1 MMKKVVSIIILL
13 FLVCLS
19 YTVNATEPPTE
30 ENPTVNLTFETVTSE
45 NSVTVTISA
54 GDFEGVE
61 ADSVMSASMTL
72 NYDEA
77 NIESVEGNSYNNWRI
92 SITEETKTV
101 LLETDNAN
109 PNTEIAEITFNFR
122 QDITEITTGTLSI
135 SDFNISDG
143 ILLDEVYPEY
153 SVPYT
158 IQPSEEDNNDTT
170 NDPTNNTTNETVNE
184 VDEGDNI
191 IVNAPENVETNNTI
205 AVITNNTIDNTIVP
219 DSKLPQTGINIAI
232 MILIAVIVIM
242 AVIKLIKYKDIE
254 IK

>member
-109 PNTEIAEITFNFR
+109 PNTKIAEITFNFR

-143 ILLDEVYPEY
+143 ILLDEIYPEY

-158 IQPSEEDNNDTT
+158 IQPSEEDNNDPT
-170 NDPTNNTTNETVNE
+170 NNTTNNTTNETVNE

-191 IVNAPENVETNNTI
+191 IVNAPENTETNNTI
-205 AVITNNTIDNTIVP
+205 AVITNNTVDNTIVP

>member
-45 NSVTVTISA
+45 NSVTVKITA

-158 IQPSEEDNNDTT
+158 IQPSEEDNND
-170 NDPTNNTTNETVNE
+170 PTNNTTNETVNE

-205 AVITNNTIDNTIVP
+205 AVLTNNTIDNTIVP

>member
-19 YTVNATEPPTE
+19 CTVNATEAPTE

-45 NSVTVTISA
+45 NSVTVKISA

-92 SITEETKTV
+92 SITEETKKV

-122 QDITEITTGTLSI
+122 KDITEVTTGTLSI

-158 IQPSEEDNNDTT
+158 IQPSEEDNNEPTDE
-170 NDPTNNTTNETVNE
+170 PTNNTTNEVGNE

-191 IVNAPENVETNNTI
+191 IVNAPENIETTNIPAVLNNNT
-205 AVITNNTIDNTIVP
+205 VDNTIVP

-232 MILIAVIVIM
+232 MILVAVIVIL

>member
-1 MMKKVVSIIILL
+1 MKKVVSIIILL

-19 YTVNATEPPTE
+19 CTVNATEPPTE

-45 NSVTVTISA
+45 NSVTVKITA
-54 GDFEGVE
+54 GNFEGVE

-122 QDITEITTGTLSI
+122 QDITEATTGTLFI
-135 SDFNISDG
+135 SDFNVSDG
-143 ILLDEVYPEY
+143 ILLDEIYPEY

-158 IQPSEEDNNDTT
+158 IQPSEEDNNEPT
-170 NDPTNNTTNETVNE
+170 NDTTNNTTNETVNE
-184 VDEGDNI
+184 VDEGNNI
-191 IVNAPENVETNNTI
+191 IVNAPENTETNNTI
-205 AVITNNTIDNTIVP
+205 AVIANNVDNTIVP

-242 AVIKLIKYKDIE
+242 AVIRLIKYKDIE